1 MNKAEL
7 IRAISDHSGTTRLMA
22 ERMLNAFTATVVS
35 ECSKGHEVKIVGFGS
50 FFAPV
55 VNKRAGRNPKTG
67 AEVVIDEHRRPR
79 FTAGTGFKTGKVT
92 KEDKGVRASL
102 GYLNGKHTGEPV
114 EVSPR

>member
-67 AEVVIDEHRRPR
+67 GRGCNS
-79 FTAGTGFKTGKVT
+79 GTWS
-92 KEDKGVRASL
+92 ASFYCRNRL
-102 GYLNGKHTGEPV
+102 
-114 EVSPR
+114 

>member
-67 AEVVIDEHRRPR
+67 AEVVIQEHRRPR
-79 FTAGTGFKTGKVT
+79 FTAGTGFKAALKQE
-92 KEDKGVRASL
+92 K
-102 GYLNGKHTGEPV
+102 
-114 EVSPR
+114 

>member
-50 FFAPV
+50 FFAPLLISV
-55 VNKRAGRNPKTG
+55 PAAILRQGQR
-67 AEVVIDEHRRPR
+67 
-79 FTAGTGFKTGKVT
+79 
-92 KEDKGVRASL
+92 L
-102 GYLNGKHTGEPV
+102 
-114 EVSPR
+114 